1 MIVIDIAHEALIRH
15 WPRLREW
22 VNEDRDFKTWRD
34 RFGADVKKWLIN
46 NQHEAWLL
54 RGAHLVEPEKWL
66 KERADDLT
74 ADENNYIN
82 ASIAERER
90 ARQEQEALL
99 QREKEARENEIQAL
113 KERDVIREQEIAT
126 REQARQE
133 KERSQR
139 RFTKFLCIGLVVA
152 LGLATIAG
160 WQWWES
166 QQNFKAEQIAK
177 QKAENLANQLVRNEF
192 FRLSEL
198 AQKEYEQHNIT
209 NAYLLALEA
218 LSQFRNIVVPD
229 RNILKSK
236 DNLIK
241 TIKGLYEHLVLRH
254 PFPMLHAAFHP
265 YGEYIA
271 TTSKNTVYLW
281 NFIQN

>member
-34 RFGADVKKWLIN
+34 RFGADVKKWLVN

-66 KERADDLT
+66 NERADDLT

-90 ARQEQEALL
+90 ASQEQEKLL
-99 QREKEARENEIQAL
+99 KREKEAREKEIQAL

-139 RFTKFLCIGLVVA
+139 RFTKFLSIGLVIA
-152 LGLATIAG
+152 LGLTTIAG

-198 AQKEYEQHNIT
+198 AQKE
-209 NAYLLALEA
+209 
-218 LSQFRNIVVPD
+218 
-229 RNILKSK
+229 
-236 DNLIK
+236 
-241 TIKGLYEHLVLRH
+241 
-254 PFPMLHAAFHP
+254 
-265 YGEYIA
+265 
-271 TTSKNTVYLW
+271 
-281 NFIQN
+281 